1 MDMIRVAVIGVIA
14 GLLALGLKNAKGEF
28 PTYINLAASV
38 LELSSGLATDI
49 GSLLAV
55 PTGGASAAS
64 DDFLFCFESLALA
77 WILVVDSQNGV
88 EQCVGILFRAFLA

>member
-38 LELSSGLATDI
+38 LMMLYLAARLSGTGAQKILPSGNSIRYA
-49 GSLLAV
+49 
-55 PTGGASAAS
+55 
-64 DDFLFCFESLALA
+64 
-77 WILVVDSQNGV
+77 
-88 EQCVGILFRAFLA
+88 